1 MKIKVTFRPLGGKD
15 TTVTMEISQGAIA
28 DIAKSGCITDI
39 VNEAFA
45 KSGVRARYGSAR
57 KIKKNRISGSLIPYV
72 HEKEDT
78 YIFNIPILGPSFRS
92 LYINILRTDN

>member
-1 MKIKVTFRPLGGKD
+1 MKIKVTFRPPGGKD

-45 KSGVRARYGSAR
+45 KTGVRARYGSAR
-57 KIKKNRISGSLIPYV
+57 KIKNRISGSLILYEY
-72 HEKEDT
+72 EKEDT
-78 YIFNIPILGPSFRS
+78 YIFNVPILGSRFRDV
-92 LYINILRTDN
+92 YINILRTNN